1 MNEKLLFSLIERFE
15 NSSLAELEYLIGD
28 QRLTLKKGGAA
39 NVVPEAIPMA
49 AMPMAVAAP
58 QGGVPQS
65 APLGVQ
71 EGVLPQVPNA
81 SAAAGKPEV
90 ITSPIVATFYAS
102 NMPDA
107 PPFVQAGDK
116 VKKGQ
121 TLCILEAMKMMN
133 KLDAEADCEI
143 LAVKAHPGD
152 LVEFGQVLFE
162 IKTL

>member
-1 MNEKLLFSLIERFE
+1 MNEKLLFSLIERFQE
-15 NSSLAELEYLIGD
+15 SSLVELEYLNGD
-28 QRLTLKKGGAA
+28 QKLTLKKGGAA
-39 NVVPEAIPMA
+39 ASVASAVPLPT
-49 AMPMAVAAP
+49 AMP
-58 QGGVPQS
+58 Q
-65 APLGVQ
+65 
-71 EGVLPQVPNA
+71 VLPPQEAA
-81 SAAAGKPEV
+81 SDESAVEMPDV

-107 PPFVQAGDK
+107 PPFVQVGDR

-133 KLDAEADCEI
+133 KLDAEVDCEI

-162 IKTL
+162 IKKR

>member
-15 NSSLAELEYLIGD
+15 EGPFTELEYHSGD
-28 QRLTLKKGGAA
+28 QKLTLKKGGAA
-39 NVVPEAIPMA
+39 SV
-49 AMPMAVAAP
+49 
-58 QGGVPQS
+58 
-65 APLGVQ
+65 
-71 EGVLPQVPNA
+71 A
-81 SAAAGKPEV
+81 SAAPLPTAVPQTAPESPKKTAPPDV

-107 PPFVQAGDK
+107 PPFVQTGDH

-162 IKTL
+162 IKKL

>member
-1 MNEKLLFSLIERFE
+1 MNEQFIYSIIERFDA
-15 NSSLAELEYLIGD
+15 SSLTALTYSESGQSLILE
-28 QRLTLKKGGAA
+28 KGGKGEAA
-39 NVVPEAIPMA
+39 RTLP
-49 AMPMAVAAP
+49 AAP
-58 QGGVPQS
+58 AGPAGSPAPSQQTAPNTPAAPAGGD
-65 APLGVQ
+65 
-71 EGVLPQVPNA
+71 
-81 SAAAGKPEV
+81 V

-107 PPFVQAGDK
+107 PPFVKPGDK

-143 LAVKAHPGD
+143 LAIKAKPGD

-162 IKTL
+162 IRKL

>member
-15 NSSLAELEYLIGD
+15 ESSLVELEYLNGD
-28 QRLTLKKGGAA
+28 QKLTLKKGGTAA
-39 NVVPEAIPMA
+39 STVP
-49 AMPMAVAAP
+49 VAAAP
-58 QGGVPQS
+58 VPQT
-65 APLGVQ
+65 APQ
-71 EGVLPQVPNA
+71 VLPPQK
-81 SAAAGKPEV
+81 AAPDEATGEAPDV
-90 ITSPIVATFYAS
+90 ITSPIVATFYTS

-107 PPFVQAGDK
+107 PPFVQVGDH

-143 LAVKAHPGD
+143 LAVKARPGD

-162 IKTL
+162 IKKR

>member
-1 MNEKLLFSLIERFE
+1 MNEQFIYSIIERFDA
-15 NSSLAELEYLIGD
+15 SSLTALTYSESGQSLILE
-28 QRLTLKKGGAA
+28 KGGKGEAA
-39 NVVPEAIPMA
+39 RTMPVAPAVPTGSP
-49 AMPMAVAAP
+49 AP
-58 QGGVPQS
+58 SSQT
-65 APLGVQ
+65 A
-71 EGVLPQVPNA
+71 PNA
-81 SAAAGKPEV
+81 PSPAGGDV

-107 PPFVQAGDK
+107 PPFVKTGDK

-143 LAVKAHPGD
+143 LAIKAKPGD

-162 IKTL
+162 IRKR